1 MKALRIKKYWL
12 LATLLVLLFGAI
24 NTVEAQNNNSKK
36 VTITITTTDEDGNKT
51 IEKIEKEGAEAS
63 EQAIDKIVQD
73 ALKSSKSIEVEVEQT
88 QELDGGKGITKTI
101 EKHANR
107 EVEEGEMEIEI
118 ALDEDGNII
127 TETIKGKEV
136 KVIHADSDEEVT
148 KLLEEHGIDIDKLL
162 EKEGIENGEGTTK
175 EVRII
180 KMRVDEEKE
189 IDVDQLLK
197 DQGIEIEEAEGIQ
210 KRVRVIKKEK
220 AAKGAGAKERGTRII
235 KKSKGGKEEL
245 HEEHTVI
252 QIGDAAEEEVI
263 IFQGEDGARKVIKKR
278 KEKKINWTEREDVE
292 EKIKKMGIVL
302 PTPTPPAANYVN
314 AVRSDKLIFMAG
326 KGPSKPEGGYI
337 TGKVGRDL
345 TEKEGYAAA
354 RLVGIAQLAA
364 LKAEIGD
371 LNKVKRIVKVLGMVN
386 ATSDFTN
393 HPEVVNGFS
402 DLMVEAFG
410 ERGKHARAA
419 VGMYSLPRNIAVEVE
434 MVVEIE

>member
-1 MKALRIKKYWL
+1 MKALRIKKQWL
-12 LATLLVLLFGAI
+12 LATLLMLLFGAF
-24 NTVEAQNNNSKK
+24 NTLVAQTNNSKK

-51 IEKIEKEGAEAS
+51 VKKIEKEGSDAS
-63 EQAIDKIVQD
+63 EEAIDKIIQD
-73 ALKSSKSIEVEVEQT
+73 ALKSNKSIDIEVAQT
-88 QELDGGKGITKTI
+88 ESLAGDKGITKTI
-101 EKHANR
+101 EKYANR
-107 EVEEGEMEIEI
+107 EVEDGEMEIEI
-118 ALDEDGNII
+118 ELDEEGNITSEKI
-127 TETIKGKEV
+127 IEKEIKIIKMEGDSEEDINIEELLEEHDIDIEDAAGKKK
-136 KVIHADSDEEVT
+136 KVRIIKMEKDGAEDIDVD
-148 KLLEEHGIDIDKLL
+148 KILEEHGIDI
-162 EKEGIENGEGTTK
+162 KETEGK
-175 EVRII
+175 QQRVRI
-180 KMRVDEEKE
+180 
-189 IDVDQLLK
+189 
-197 DQGIEIEEAEGIQ
+197 
-210 KRVRVIKKEK
+210 IKKEK
-220 AAKGAGAKERGTRII
+220 AEKGMGATDRNTRII
-235 KKSKGGKEEL
+235 KKSKGDKGEL

-252 QIGDAAEEEVI
+252 SIGDDSSEEI
-263 IFQGEDGARKVIKKR
+263 LIFEGEDGTRKIIKK
-278 KEKKINWTEREDVE
+278 KKSEKINWTEREDVE
-292 EKIKKMGIVL
+292 EKIKKMGIIL

-371 LNKVKRIVKVLGMVN
+371 LNRVKRIVKVLGMVN

-402 DLMVEAFG
+402 DLMVEVFG